1 MLNRRLAALLAA
13 VAVAAVVAGGLVAS
27 RRAPQPER
35 GAATPLSAVKTPT
48 ASASP
53 SPPPFTGPATVP
65 IDARK
70 LPRGAASHVTYLRD
84 RTVLGGTG
92 TPVEVPGKVEIIGV
106 GRLHDAV
113 LTVQL
118 KNVRS
123 SSLVVLDASG
133 KQIGQVAGVDSLV
146 TSADGQAVAYAS
158 GGRFAPDGAEGTEG
172 RAGAG
177 GTVYFQRSMT
187 EQAKRLPRPNV
198 YNLAVL
204 GVTNDT
210 VYFQSGG
217 AEGPWQLYRWQVD
230 QPKATLLG
238 KVVSPTVVSDD
249 GTLAAG
255 LTAFNDSGMCT
266 VLTNPAT
273 GSQRWRTCQHQLT
286 RFSPGTIFTVGIP
299 PGSEPYGDLQTVAL
313 DVKTGNQ
320 LRKWTGPSLRDSVA
334 EDDDHLLLQ
343 WHDQQDPV
351 SRSALVRCTVS
362 SGKCELATP
371 LASGP
376 LLLGS

>member
-1 MLNRRLAALLAA
+1 MLNRRLGTVLAA
-13 VAVAAVVAGGLVAS
+13 VAVAAVVAGGFVAS
-27 RRAPQPER
+27 RRAPQPDL
-35 GAATPLSAVKTPT
+35 GAAAPLAAPKTPSAT
-48 ASASP
+48 A

-65 IDARK
+65 VDARK
-70 LPRGAASHVTYLRD
+70 LPRGADPRVTYLRD
-84 RTVLGGTG
+84 RTVLGGSG
-92 TPVEVPGKVEIIGV
+92 LPVAVPGKVEIIGV

-113 LTVQL
+113 LTLQL
-118 KNVRS
+118 RNVRS

-146 TSADGQAVAYAS
+146 TSADGEAVAYAS

-177 GTVYFQRSMT
+177 GTVYYQRSIT
-187 EQAKRLPRPNV
+187 EPAKRLAQPDV

-230 QPKATLLG
+230 QPKPTLISKVRSPIVVASDG
-238 KVVSPTVVSDD
+238 K
-249 GTLAAG
+249 LAAG
-255 LTAFNDSGMCT
+255 LTAMNDSGMCT
-266 VLTNPAT
+266 AMMDSTT
-273 GSQRWRTCQHQLT
+273 GTQRWRTCQYQVT
-286 RFSPGTIFTVGIP
+286 RLSRGNTFAAAISPGSF
-299 PGSEPYGDLQTVAL
+299 PYGDALTVAL

-334 EDDDHLLLQ
+334 EDEDHLLLQ